1 MDFSSQRDPHGEA
14 PCGGAQNV
22 SKAGSRLRSESSFLF
37 LWFVFN
43 GCCPSVPFG
52 TSRITWTIVSGIS
65 TASGTEAEEV
75 RSAALQKIPSM
86 AHALNVQSPDLQE
99 LLDYMQCRG
108 QFVGVSS
115 LACRSFDVW
124 SSLFPK
130 SSLSPLGRMFAA
142 LPCSQ
147 NSVERVFSAADWATD
162 NRERLGFAKLACE
175 VFLRFNLLRLNAS
188 PMLQG

>member
-1 MDFSSQRDPHGEA
+1 MVKHLAEEHKTSVNPEVDFTPSPASSSSGASRLVTERNALFFRGEA
-14 PCGGAQNV
+14 VVANMLHHRCRGADLP
-22 SKAGSRLRSESSFLF
+22 A
-37 LWFVFN
+37 
-43 GCCPSVPFG
+43 
-52 TSRITWTIVSGIS
+52 
-65 TASGTEAEEV
+65 EV

-86 AHALNVQSPDLQE
+86 AHALNVQPPDLQE

-175 VFLRFNLLRLNAS
+175 VFLRFNLLRLIAS